1 MALTSTDKKEIE
13 RIARQEIK
21 DFLNSNTIKQY
32 EDKLIQLMQKE
43 IQRGKLTGD
52 VSEIVTK
59 VFREFYMLMWT
70 KRSFW
75 EPNLKNVK

>member
-21 DFLNSNTIKQY
+21 DFLNSNTMKQY
-32 EDKLIQLMQKE
+32 EDKLVLLMQKE

-75 EPNLKNVK
+75 EPNLKSVK